1 MEEKTKNILRN
12 YVLPGVLVLALVLVG
27 WWGLEQRALAA
38 DYKNITESMYR
49 RAYGDLSDSL
59 YDMESTLAKLLAVNS
74 PAQRVLL
81 LDELWRLSGG
91 AVSSMSQIPSAFP
104 DTEEVNRFVVRLG
117 DYAHS
122 LTKRTISG
130 DTLSQEDLDT
140 LKGLRES
147 CRSLAQRTA
156 QRLEEGD
163 IPLESLE
170 ADAYYSQT
178 QDPAGTGDNAQGE
191 EGILEFPTLIYDG
204 PFSESAEKLEP
215 KGLTGQDITEEEAR
229 AIAEG
234 ITGCS
239 LQSNGLVEGSIPAY
253 DFSYAGEDGSWAEI
267 EITRQGGAILWYMKP
282 ASGNAEG
289 KPEDSEARRY
299 RNAALQKLR
308 ELGYENMQ
316 ATYAQYYGGAALI
329 NFAATQGDVILY
341 SDLVKVWVDRETLEV
356 IGIDARNY
364 LFSHVERALPEAT
377 LPPEEAEAKIAPQLN
392 IESRAL
398 ALIPITPE
406 TERLC
411 YEFKC
416 TLEGDSYIIYIN
428 AETGAE
434 EQVFRIIDS
443 EDGTLVI

>member
-1 MEEKTKNILRN
+1 M
-12 YVLPGVLVLALVLVG
+12 
-27 WWGLEQRALAA
+27 QR
-38 DYKNITESMYR
+38 
-49 RAYGDLSDSL
+49 
-59 YDMESTLAKLLAVNS
+59 
-74 PAQRVLL
+74 
-81 LDELWRLSGG
+81 
-91 AVSSMSQIPSAFP
+91 
-104 DTEEVNRFVVRLG
+104 
-117 DYAHS
+117 
-122 LTKRTISG
+122 
-130 DTLSQEDLDT
+130 
-140 LKGLRES
+140 
-147 CRSLAQRTA
+147 
-156 QRLEEGD
+156 
-163 IPLESLE
+163 
-170 ADAYYSQT
+170 
-178 QDPAGTGDNAQGE
+178 
-191 EGILEFPTLIYDG
+191 
-204 PFSESAEKLEP
+204 
-215 KGLTGQDITEEEAR
+215 
-229 AIAEG
+229 G
-234 ITGCS
+234 ITG
-239 LQSNGLVEGSIPAY
+239 LQPAIQRPVEGSIPAY

-299 RNAALQKLR
+299 RNAALQKLQ

-329 NFAATQGDVILY
+329 NCAATEGDVILY

-443 EDGTLVI
+443 EVVRW